1 MKHRIHFTS
10 KRIAVLAVLFV
21 TLTIVSCKPRVPVE
35 FKAVYNPT
43 IAIDTVTFEGWSLGN
58 LVKKNTAVFYPTPS
72 NIQNG
77 QYEELPIFIYEGI
90 GNVSSQDAFRFLSS
104 DYDSVRFTRSSDAAS
119 TITYCHD
126 ENATENQCFFF
137 KRESWTCNP
146 DAEGYEGTRT
156 YTFNLTDDMFH

>member
-10 KRIAVLAVLFV
+10 KRIAVLAVLLV
-21 TLTIVSCKPRVPVE
+21 TLTIASCKPRVPVE

-43 IAIDTVTFEGWSLGN
+43 IAIDTITFEGWSLGN

-72 NIQNG
+72 SIQNG

-90 GNVSSQDAFRFLSS
+90 GNVSTQDAFRILSS
-104 DYDSVRFTRSSDAAS
+104 DYDSVRFIRSSDGAS

-126 ENATENQCFFF
+126 ENATENQRLFF
-137 KRESWTCNP
+137 KREAWTCNP
-146 DAEGYEGTRT
+146 DDEGYVGTRT
-156 YTFNLTDDMFH
+156 YTFKLTDDMFK